1 MGGPIGSGS
10 DCYVGHADLRLF
22 EKKVP
27 LWCNICSWLFEYEHN
42 SIGTLAQGP
51 RRHFEFGRAEKISGA
66 AT

>member
-42 SIGTLAQGP
+42 SIGTYLP
-51 RRHFEFGRAEKISGA
+51 WHKIFEEKS
-66 AT
+66 